1 MLGKLAAADPGIRIH
16 LMGHSFGAR
25 LVSYSLSG
33 LPQAASGAN
42 SPVKTL
48 HLIQGAFSHFAFANP
63 VPDQLVIGPGALS
76 GFIHNVNGP
85 LLCTLSAADRAVGWW
100 YPAASMLAHQ
110 DTESAEDLTYQW
122 GGMGHDGY
130 QQPSPGGIQSLLAA
144 QGTEYGFQPGKFYL
158 LDSNAVIKADQS
170 SVSGAHSDIRH
181 PEVVWPVV
189 DASR

>member
-1 MLGKLAAADPGIRIH
+1 
-16 LMGHSFGAR
+16 MGHSFGAR

-33 LPQAASGAN
+33 LPPAATGAN

-48 HLIQGAFSHFAFANP
+48 HLIQGAFSHFAFAAP
-63 VPDQLVIGPGALS
+63 VPDPLVLGPGALS

-85 LLCTLSAADRAVGWW
+85 LLCTFSAADRAVGWW

-110 DTESAEDLTYQW
+110 DTEAAADLTYQW

-130 QQPSPGGIQSLLAA
+130 QQPPPGGNGIPLAV
-144 QGTEYGFQPGKFYL
+144 QGTEYGFQPGQFYL

-170 SVSGAHSDIRH
+170 QFSGAHSDIQH